1 MNETLELIHSRH
13 SVRAYAD
20 RPIPR
25 DLIDQICE
33 CAMRAPTAGNQQ
45 LYSILEIQD
54 PVLKEQLSE
63 SCDHQPF
70 IAKAPLVLLFAA
82 DYQRWF
88 DYFRQSGVEAWCLA
102 QGEKL
107 RYPAEGDL
115 MLACCDTL
123 IAAQTAVIAAEA
135 LGIGSCYIGDILE
148 QYEFHREL
156 LNLPQYVLPV
166 TMLCFGY
173 EKEHRYEKRRSPR
186 FPLNVI
192 RHTDRYTRTSAEAL
206 HAMFTA
212 RTPAHLPD
220 GTENY
225 GQAFYARKYA
235 SDFSLEM
242 TRSVRAMLD
251 AWTGKS
257 SRD

>member
-1 MNETLELIHSRH
+1 MHETLQLIEKRH
-13 SVRAYAD
+13 SVRVYAD
-20 RPIPR
+20 RKITR
-25 DLIDQICE
+25 ETIDQICE
-33 CAMRAPTAGNQQ
+33 CAMRAPTAGNMQ

-54 PVLKEQLSE
+54 QSLKMKLAE

-70 IAKAPLVLLFAA
+70 IAQAPLVLLFAA

-88 DYFRQSGVEAWCLA
+88 DYFLQSGVREWCA
-102 QGEKL
+102 ARDETL
-107 RYPAEGDL
+107 RYPGEGDL

-148 QYEFHREL
+148 QYEFHRDL
-156 LNLPQYVLPV
+156 LDLPQYVIPV

-173 EKEHRYEKRRSPR
+173 EKEHRYEKRRTPR
-186 FPLNVI
+186 FPLNSI
-192 RHTDRYTRTSAEAL
+192 RHIDRYTRMTAEEL
-206 HAMFTA
+206 DAMIA
-212 RTPAHLPD
+212 PRTPAHLPD

-235 SDFSLEM
+235 ADFSREM

-251 AWTGKS
+251 AWAES
-257 SRD
+257 DEQE